1 MTIWVHGPSAW
12 DTVVEIED
20 FPKPGEFIRAIKK
33 SERPGGSGLNVA
45 MALATTDEEIGFIT
59 YLGADTYG
67 ERIRSLI
74 SKSGVSAVHIKESNA
89 PTLHALIL
97 KDGSG
102 ERTIIALEPTQ
113 MGELGISDIKFKSKD
128 IFLFTIWRDEYKPLL
143 TTLNSLGVICIVGA
157 KALED
162 NDVKAEHVVGS
173 KSDLKIMDL
182 ESGKARFDNIVIT
195 DGANGATLY
204 SKMEEI
210 HQNSLAKTVLD
221 ATGAG
226 DSFLAGYALAVAKK
240 MSDSQRLY
248 LASAWSAEALA
259 SDSSLPPSWAEIRD
273 RWDFK

>member
-12 DTVVEIED
+12 DTVVEIEE

-45 MALATTDEEIGFIT
+45 MALATTGEEIGFIT
-59 YLGADTYG
+59 YLGSDAYG
-67 ERIRSLI
+67 AQIKSLI
-74 SKSGVSAVHIKESNA
+74 ANSGIKKIEIKDSKL

-113 MGELGISDIKFKSKD
+113 MGELGISDIKFKSQD

-143 TTLNSLGVICIVGA
+143 TRLNSLGVICIVGA

-162 NDVKAEHVVGS
+162 TDVKAEHVVGS
-173 KSDLKIMDL
+173 KSDFKIIDL
-182 ESGKARFDNIVIT
+182 ESAKARFDNIVIT
-195 DGANGATLY
+195 DGANGATMY
-204 SKMEEI
+204 SKDAEI
-210 HQNSLAKTVLD
+210 HQNSLAKVVND

-226 DSFLAGYALAVAKK
+226 DSFLAGYALAVAKE

-259 SDSSLPPSWAEIRD
+259 SDSSLPPSWAVISD